1 MKIYVKNVK
10 VGTISSQS
18 LTKGSVYRTLVR
30 KVIIKNLCLINVY
43 SVIVNVKN
51 ALGLTTLTVK
61 IVTLLMC
68 YTELFVVKNA

>member
-1 MKIYVKNVK
+1 MK

-68 YTELFVVKNA
+68 YTEHFVVKNA